1 MLEGGGLMCEEE
13 PDQFPRFYFKN
24 NFDFFFLIGV
34 FHELVGNGFFSRT
47 DNMEVSSMISN
58 STFES
63 FSGYVD

>member
-13 PDQFPRFYFKN
+13 PDQFPRFYFKTILT
-24 NFDFFFLIGV
+24 FFLDWC
-34 FHELVGNGFFSRT
+34 FHERVGNGFFSRT

-63 FSGYVD
+63 FSGYVN